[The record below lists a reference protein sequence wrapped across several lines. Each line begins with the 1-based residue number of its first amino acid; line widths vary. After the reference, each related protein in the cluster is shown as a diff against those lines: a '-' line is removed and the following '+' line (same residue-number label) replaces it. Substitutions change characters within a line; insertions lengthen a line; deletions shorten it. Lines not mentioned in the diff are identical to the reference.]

1 MESLFHSQI
10 PSLKFLLENSS
21 FYNVLL
27 ARVLPAT
34 LQTTTSKFLR
44 ISIKL
49 AEPRAPLKKLLH
61 SWWMNTLCGNSS
73 AINLNTAKQLD
84 ARELRW
90 SQVLH
95 CSLPSAYTEVT
106 LEFAPSFNLPQRTLC
121 SCRDP
126 WRSQSCISCQ
136 LFLWVQGQPLLTL
149 GLSVICHVL
158 FSVWIHGYQAGW
170 EPSQALLGFCP
181 LTSGTWQWSYHVF
194 LAHFGYQALMDV
206 QAGSPGLSFNIF
218 LPEAATWFLWV
229 AGTFL
234 QVWFCLQ
241 MVGVK
246 AHGLQQTPQRSCEQ
260 QREERGSCRQ

>member
-1 MESLFHSQI
+1 
-10 PSLKFLLENSS
+10 
-21 FYNVLL
+21 
-27 ARVLPAT
+27 
-34 LQTTTSKFLR
+34 
-44 ISIKL
+44 
-49 AEPRAPLKKLLH
+49 
-61 SWWMNTLCGNSS
+61 MNTFCGNSS

-95 CSLPSAYTEVT
+95 CSLLSAYTEVT

-158 FSVWIHGYQAGW
+158 FSVWIHGYQASW

-181 LTSGTWQWSYHVF
+181 LTSGTWQWSYHVSSWHILVIKPWWMCRLEAQVWVSTSF
-194 LAHFGYQALMDV
+194 CQKLPPGFFEWQELFSRSDSVFRCLGLRLMDFSRHHKDPV
-206 QAGSPGLSFNIF
+206 SN
-218 LPEAATWFLWV
+218 
-229 AGTFL
+229 
-234 QVWFCLQ
+234 
-241 MVGVK
+241 
-246 AHGLQQTPQRSCEQ
+246 
-260 QREERGSCRQ
+260 RERKEGIADNKKH